1 MSPVTPFLTE
11 ELWENLVVRG
21 CGPAAPSSVHLA
33 GYPEPSEQLIER
45 GLLGPMADVRSACEL
60 GHRARAEAKLRTRQP
75 LASVVVACAD
85 AARLEALV
93 ALADELASELN
104 VKAVTTTTDLASLVE
119 QQVVA
124 NFRALGPR
132 LGAKVQEVRA
142 ALAAGDYELGG
153 DGVVQVAGEQLAEG
167 EYELRSHAREGY
179 EAQTDGT
186 LVVAIDT
193 RLTEELLLEGTARDV
208 VRFLQNVRKEL
219 GLDVSDRIAVGFA
232 ADDRGSAVIA
242 AHGEWI
248 ASEVLAQ
255 RFEPNGGGDHRF
267 AAGGAEI
274 AFAVERA

>member
-1 MSPVTPFLTE
+1 
-11 ELWENLVVRG
+11 
-21 CGPAAPSSVHLA
+21 
-33 GYPEPSEQLIER
+33 
-45 GLLGPMADVRSACEL
+45 MADVRAVCEL
-60 GHRARAEAKLRTRQP
+60 GHRARAESKLRVRQP
-75 LASVVVACAD
+75 LASAVVACAD
-85 AARLEALV
+85 AERLQALV
-93 ALADELASELN
+93 ALADEVASELN

-142 ALAAGDYELGG
+142 ALAAGDYELGA

-193 RLTEELLLEGTARDV
+193 RMTEELLLEGTARDV

-219 GLDVSDRIAVGFA
+219 GLDVSDRIDVGFA
-232 ADDRGSAVIA
+232 ADDRGAAVIA
-242 AHGEWI
+242 AHGDWI
-248 ASEVLAQ
+248 AGEVLAR
-255 RFEPNGGGDHRF
+255 RFAANGGGDHRF